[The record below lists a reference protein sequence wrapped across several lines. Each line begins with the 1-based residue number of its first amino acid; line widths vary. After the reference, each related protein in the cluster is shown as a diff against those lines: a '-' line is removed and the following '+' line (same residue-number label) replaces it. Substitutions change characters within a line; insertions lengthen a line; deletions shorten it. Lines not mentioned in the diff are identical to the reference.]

1 MTTDRRGRER
11 ASFQDF
17 VLSHF
22 LWVVIS
28 ASVGGGYAIYGY
40 RMVRWDCWEC
50 TSKAVWRLAHSVVFL
65 ATQFHPSQL
74 NVARVCAKDCSSAR
88 LRSDRSADSVQRV
101 SSESIGKSD
110 SLERTREK
118 YPVMFLCEDSIAS
131 KYIIQRVQLC
141 YSLGNCLTSRR
152 LNGTSSH
159 STLRESV
166 TKTLFSAPPA
176 SEGGM
181 GISGGAVSDV
191 E

>member
-1 MTTDRRGRER
+1 MGGDFCVGGRSLCDLR
-11 ASFQDF
+11 
-17 VLSHF
+17 LSNGQMG
-22 LWVVIS
+22 LLGVYEQGVVEIS
-28 ASVGGGYAIYGY
+28 AFCSISCNSVSSLSTQRRAGLRQGLQLGKAEI
-40 RMVRWDCWEC
+40 RQVCRLSP
-50 TSKAVWRLAHSVVFL
+50 TSLIGIDRKVRLARE
-65 ATQFHPSQL
+65 
-74 NVARVCAKDCSSAR
+74 NAR
-88 LRSDRSADSVQRV
+88 
-101 SSESIGKSD
+101 